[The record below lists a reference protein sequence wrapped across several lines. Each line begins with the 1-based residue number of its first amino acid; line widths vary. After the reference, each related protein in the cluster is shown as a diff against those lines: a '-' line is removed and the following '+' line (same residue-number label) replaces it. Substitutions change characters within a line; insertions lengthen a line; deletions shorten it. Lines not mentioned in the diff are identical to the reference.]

1 MSRKL
6 TRLLLLPLL
15 VVAGQALALGL
26 GDIRLSSALNE
37 PLRAEIDLMAATPE
51 ELNNLTVQL
60 ASAETFERY
69 GLERPVFLSNM
80 QFNILR
86 TGTASGNLI
95 QVRTASPVTEPFVTF
110 LVEAIWSRGR
120 LLREYTLLLDPPTFA
135 PPPATQSTQSVTAPS
150 RANQSDAGRIERT
163 APAPETSPRTSRPAP
178 RVQAPVQSR
187 QPESPPPAAP
197 AESPPAA
204 TEAPP
209 ATTEAAADTSI
220 PPEPYDTTAGGELLV
235 NRGDTLWS
243 IARRV
248 RPDNRISMSQM
259 LMALYEANP
268 QAFSNNINVL
278 SAGAMLRIPSA
289 DEVFRINR
297 GDALVAVQQQHADW
311 SGGTIDTTRPTIQ
324 TQAEP
329 NLTLVAPDDDQTG
342 YDESAGS
349 SGAAEYSREAEI
361 EDRISELEASVP
373 DQVSLIEIRNNELA
387 QLRAELARLRGEEPP
402 ELPDTAIDDDELLVD
417 DADATDDDEIF
428 VGDDVDRDAAL
439 ADDEAVA
446 EPVDDTQAP
455 VGIIRQAPETSV
467 LDTILG
473 YVLSVWGAL
482 AGAIILVLGIL
493 VWFARRAARDDDDS
507 TGLWEAIDADSPG
520 SESLASTERLRALA
534 RDEETSIVV
543 VEQESKAAMAAEMA
557 ADKTP
562 QDETGEAQISVD
574 LPDESATDES
584 LEDTFS
590 SETAINLDQS
600 DPIAEAD
607 FHMAYGL
614 HDQAADLINAALNA
628 EPERQDLLAKLCEVY
643 FVWGNRDAFVD
654 AAQKMKTVAGDA
666 SSAEWDKIIIMG
678 QQIAADDEM
687 FSGKTAGG
695 ATKAVDLSFDG
706 AMEETS
712 ALDIDLAD
720 GPDGAVSDVIDL
732 GAESGEAAA
741 LDDAADIDFKFEEE
755 VDIAA
760 SATAEMPTG
769 TQDDAPDSPEWDGE
783 ETEASDGTAET
794 PTIEQQFETFDATAE
809 VEALSDDDPT
819 KLASLDDDAPS
830 ASDATAE
837 LELDDLGLDLAS
849 LSDASLSSDLDETSE
864 SMTPDFDDPDATG
877 TSREVQLDDALAATG
892 LNSLLKEMDA
902 NDPTGSHAAMD
913 EIAATDS
920 TGIHE
925 GLDISDALL
934 GTSET
939 SVSSTDVTGRNP
951 LLGDYSVPSGDD
963 PEGETSLLDATG
975 QTQVL
980 SEDFA
985 VDTTGDAGSVDLADN
1000 EQTMLASAD
1009 DDDAPVGELPGDAE
1023 TLLAP
1028 LDEEDDEYAKTEAL
1042 GDDDV
1047 GDFDFAK
1054 TEALPKDVFTGEPS
1068 TDETGELPSLA
1079 GSTDIDLDLDDL
1091 TAALKISEVGDT
1103 INQPR
1108 DDATVE
1114 QPRLRAETVD
1124 VDDDESATQAL
1135 SPDAMSSD
1143 LHDART
1149 MTEVGTKLDL
1159 ARAYVDM
1166 GDPAGARSILE
1177 EVLDEGDEGQRQ
1189 QAQQLMDSLPT

>member
-1 MSRKL
+1 MSRRL
-6 TRLLLLPLL
+6 TRILLLPLL
-15 VVAGQALALGL
+15 LVAGQVLALGL
-26 GDIRLSSALNE
+26 GDIRLGSALNE
-37 PLRAEIDLMAATPE
+37 PLRAEIDLLAATPE

-60 ASAETFERY
+60 ASAETFKRY
-69 GLERPVFLSNM
+69 GLERPLFLTDM
-80 QFNILR
+80 QFNIQK

-95 QVRTASPVTEPFVTF
+95 QVRSASPVTEPFVTF
-110 LVEAIWSRGR
+110 LVEAVWSRGR

-150 RANQSDAGRIERT
+150 RSNQSDAGRIERP
-163 APAPETSPRTSRPAP
+163 APAPAAAPRTSPP
-178 RVQAPVQSR
+178 QRVQAPVQSR
-187 QPESPPPAAP
+187 P
-197 AESPPAA
+197 AESPSSAVSSDLTKAP
-204 TEAPP
+204 TEPP
-209 ATTEAAADTSI
+209 PRESV
-220 PPEPYDTTAGGELLV
+220 PPEPYDTTTGEDLRV
-235 NRGDTLWS
+235 HRGDTLWS

-268 QAFSNNINVL
+268 EAFSNNINIL

-289 DEVFRINR
+289 DEIIRISR

-311 SGGTIDTTRPTIQ
+311 SGGTVSTTPPPIPTQ
-324 TQAEP
+324 TEP
-329 NLTLVAPDDDQTG
+329 NLTLVAPDEDQTG
-342 YDESAGS
+342 YDDSGS
-349 SGAAEYSREAEI
+349 SSGSTEYSREAEI

-402 ELPDTAIDDDELLVD
+402 ELLEPAVDDDTALLDDETLLD
-417 DADATDDDEIF
+417 DADLTDDDEIF
-428 VGDDVDRDAAL
+428 V
-439 ADDEAVA
+439 ADDADTGDEATT
-446 EPVDDTQAP
+446 EPVVDTQAP
-455 VGIIRQAPETSV
+455 AGITPRAPKPSL

-482 AGAIILVLGIL
+482 AGAILVVLGIL
-493 VWFARRAARDDDDS
+493 IWFARRAARDDDDS
-507 TGLWEAIDADSPG
+507 TGLWEALDADAD

-557 ADKTP
+557 ADKQP
-562 QDETGEAQISVD
+562 QQETEAPQISIDPSGETG
-574 LPDESATDES
+574 THES

-590 SETAINLDQS
+590 SETAISLDQS

-614 HDQAADLINAALNA
+614 HDQAADLINGALEL

-654 AAQKMKTVAGDA
+654 AAQKMKNVVGDA

-678 QQIAADDEM
+678 QQIAADNEL
-687 FSGKTAGG
+687 FSGKSAGE

-706 AMEETS
+706 AMDETS
-712 ALDIDLAD
+712 ALDIDLAG

-732 GAESGEAAA
+732 GAASAEVEAMDGASS
-741 LDDAADIDFKFEEE
+741 IDFAFEEE
-755 VDIAA
+755 VDTSA
-760 SATAEMPTG
+760 SATAEMPSETM
-769 TQDDAPDSPEWDGE
+769 DDALEISELGAQTAE
-783 ETEASDGTAET
+783 SEATAET
-794 PTIEQQFETFDATAE
+794 PTIEQQFETFDATSE
-809 VEALSDDDPT
+809 VEALSEDDAT
-819 KLASLDDDAPS
+819 ELASLDDEPTI
-830 ASDATAE
+830 SDATAE
-837 LELDDLGLDLAS
+837 IDLDDLGLDLDS
-849 LSDASLSSDLDETSE
+849 LGATSLSSDLDETGEMSIG
-864 SMTPDFDDPDATG
+864 DLDATG
-877 TSREVQLDDALAATG
+877 TSEEARADDVLAETG
-892 LNSLLKEMDA
+892 LNAMLDEMDA
-902 NDPTGSHAAMD
+902 SDPTGLHAAMD
-913 EIAATDS
+913 ETDASDS
-920 TGIHE
+920 TGIHA

-934 GTSET
+934 ATSET
-939 SVSSTDVTGRNP
+939 DVSSADITGRNP
-951 LLGDYSVPSGDD
+951 LLGDYSVPSDD
-963 PEGETSLLDATG
+963 PESETSLLDATG

-980 SEDFA
+980 PDDFA
-985 VDTTGDAGSVDLADN
+985 VETTSDAGADIADD
-1000 EQTMLASAD
+1000 EQTMLASTINEER
-1009 DDDAPVGELPGDAE
+1009 PRGELPSDAE

-1028 LDEEDDEYAKTEAL
+1028 LDDEDDEYAKTEAL

-1054 TEALPKDVFTGEPS
+1054 TEALPKDVFTSEPS

-1079 GSTDIDLDLDDL
+1079 GSTDMDLDLDDL

-1114 QPRLRAETVD
+1114 HPRLQPD
-1124 VDDDESATQAL
+1124 IDDGDDEESATQAL
-1135 SPDAMSSD
+1135 SPEEVSGD

-1177 EVLDEGDEGQRQ
+1177 EVLDEGDESQRQ
-1189 QAQQLMDSLPT
+1189 QAQQLLDSLPT